1 MTRFPRRTTA
11 SAPAL
16 AAVVALAAV
25 GCTRVS
31 EPTFFSMVRQTPTEG
46 RLRVYFLHLFGD
58 AILIELPSEKYVLVD
73 GALRARLPWLRNRL
87 LRRLDKLGVRSWN
100 LEAVVLT
107 HPHADHY
114 AGLESAV
121 DSYAPKRFYHTGLES
136 LSGRY
141 KDFIDLVRRQGC
153 EMKRLR
159 RGDEVDFGDDVK
171 LKVLWPPADA
181 KCSYSSYQTNALS
194 LVARLSHNKVS
205 ILLAGDLK
213 RDAEQDLIELCAE
226 ETEGGPSGLE
236 AHILKVAHHGSRTS
250 SSKTFLDRVGP
261 KAAVILGDQF
271 NLESGAV
278 AVASPQTVRRLEE
291 SDISVLRTSKM
302 GTVMIETDGEVVR
315 RLATPLH
322 VDFLDDADGD
332 GIDDGAEMLVYGT
345 DRWSADTDGDG
356 IVDREELAVR
366 KTDPNVLTIQPW
378 YSQAACSGTQAAHGR
393 KAEAGLFR

>member
-1 MTRFPRRTTA
+1 
-11 SAPAL
+11 
-16 AAVVALAAV
+16 
-25 GCTRVS
+25 
-31 EPTFFSMVRQTPTEG
+31 
-46 RLRVYFLHLFGD
+46 
-58 AILIELPSEKYVLVD
+58 
-73 GALRARLPWLRNRL
+73 
-87 LRRLDKLGVRSWN
+87 
-100 LEAVVLT
+100 
-107 HPHADHY
+107 PHADHY

-159 RGDEVDFGDDVK
+159 RGDEVDFGDKVK
-171 LKVLWPPADA
+171 LEVLWPPADA

-194 LVARLSHNKVS
+194 LVARLSHNNVR

-213 RDAEQDLIELCAE
+213 RDAEQDLIKMCTE
-226 ETEGGPSGLE
+226 ESEGGPSGLE
-236 AHILKVAHHGSRTS
+236 AHILKVGHHGSRTS
-250 SSKTFLDRVGP
+250 SSKAFLDQVDP
-261 KAAVILGDQF
+261 KAAVILGDRF
-271 NLESGAV
+271 NLESGAI

-291 SDISVLRTSKM
+291 KNISVLRTSKM

-332 GIDDGAEMLVYGT
+332 GIDDGAEMFVYGT

-356 IVDREELAVR
+356 VGDPAECARGGP
-366 KTDPNVLTIQPW
+366 DPNTADAP
-378 YSQAACSGTQAAHGR
+378 GDP
-393 KAEAGLFR
+393 

>member
-1 MTRFPRRTTA
+1 MARSPRQARI

-16 AAVVALAAV
+16 ATVIALAAA
-25 GCTRVS
+25 GCARVS

-46 RLRVYFLHLFGD
+46 RLRIYFLHLFGD

-73 GALRARLPWLRNRL
+73 GALRARLPWLRHRL

-121 DSYAPKRFYHTGLES
+121 DAYAPKRFYHTGLES
-136 LSGRY
+136 LSSRY
-141 KDFIDLVRRQGC
+141 KDFIDLVRRRGC
-153 EMKRLR
+153 EMVRLR
-159 RGDEVDFGDDVK
+159 RGDEVDFGDNVK
-171 LKVLWPPADA
+171 LEVLWPPADA

-194 LVARLSHNKVS
+194 LVARLCHGNVRV
-205 ILLAGDLK
+205 LLTGDIK
-213 RDAEQDLIELCAE
+213 RDAEQDLVEMCAE
-226 ETEGGPSGLE
+226 AAEGGPLGLE

-250 SSKTFLDRVGP
+250 SSKAFLDQVDLE
-261 KAAVILGDQF
+261 AAVILGDRF

-291 SDISVLRTSKM
+291 GGISVLRTSKM

-322 VDFLDDADGD
+322 VDFLDDSDGD
-332 GIDDGAEMLVYGT
+332 GIDDGAEVFVYGT
-345 DRWSADTDGDG
+345 DRWNADTDGDG
-356 IVDREELAVR
+356 VDDREELAVR
-366 KTDPNVLTIQPW
+366 KTDPNVADAP
-378 YSQAACSGTQAAHGR
+378 GNP
-393 KAEAGLFR
+393 